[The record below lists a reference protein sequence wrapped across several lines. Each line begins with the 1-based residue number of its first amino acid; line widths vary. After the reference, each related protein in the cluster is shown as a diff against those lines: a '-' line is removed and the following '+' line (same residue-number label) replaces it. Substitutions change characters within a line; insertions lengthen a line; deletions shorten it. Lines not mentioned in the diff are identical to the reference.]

1 MKIKKGDTIKVLY
14 GKDAGRRASVL
25 AVNPKKNTV
34 IVDGINMYKK
44 HIKGDGREK
53 TSEIVNIV
61 KPMSLSKVMLV
72 CPLCNKA
79 TRVGMKI
86 EGDKKVRICKKC
98 GKAIDEIKTEEKVTK
113 KVGTKSK
120 KKITKSTTKKTKS
133 VKKKTAVKRSTTKK
147 KVKSK
152 ENKK

>member
-1 MKIKKGDTIKVLY
+1 MLY

-34 IVDGINMYKK
+34 IVDGINVYKK

-86 EGDKKVRICKKC
+86 EGGKKVRICKKC
-98 GKAIDEIKTEEKVTK
+98 GKAIDEIKVEEKKPIAKVNKKTIKTK
-113 KVGTKSK
+113 TTEKTK
-120 KKITKSTTKKTKS
+120 TATKKT
-133 VKKKTAVKRSTTKK
+133 TPKRSATKK